1 MTNQQVHVGC
11 TGFNYGDWKANLG
24 GFYPSDV
31 KNYELLAYYSTQF
44 TTCEINST
52 FYAFPRLENTK
63 RWARLLPDD
72 FVLTA
77 KIPKIIAQAENL
89 ATTHESLK
97 SFLHIMNP
105 LKDKLGPLVMQF
117 YPSFDKTAKTMDE
130 LETFVSFFPHNDYT
144 LLLEFRHKT
153 WFNEETYDFLNDN
166 KLGIVSAY
174 LPYLKLK
181 LYEEIKKDYF
191 YLRII
196 GSHGTQTGLGR
207 QVLDRSDL
215 VEEMVGQLVKGLAN
229 NSNKKSA
236 YVYINQHFS
245 GYAPPI
251 ASNFREML
259 EEKGLSVMTPEKTTF
274 KGQHK
279 LADFFKQ

>member
-11 TGFNYGDWKANLG
+11 TGFNYADWKANIG

-31 KNYELLAYYSTQF
+31 QNYELLGYYSTQF
-44 TTCEINST
+44 TTCEVNST
-52 FYAFPRLENTK
+52 FYAFPKIETTK
-63 RWARLLPDD
+63 RWAKLLPED

-89 ATTHESLK
+89 ATTQESLI
-97 SFLHIMNP
+97 SFLHIMSP

-117 YPSFDKTAKTMDE
+117 SPSFNKTAKTMDE
-130 LETFVSFFPHNDYT
+130 LETFVNFFPHDDFT

-153 WFNEETYDFLNDN
+153 WFTEETFDFLNTN

-174 LPYLKLK
+174 LPYLKLN
-181 LYEEIKKDYF
+181 LYEEIKSDSF

-196 GSHGTQTGLGR
+196 GSHKTQTGLGR
-207 QVLDRSDL
+207 QSLDRSEL
-215 VEEMVGQLVKGLAN
+215 VEEMVGQLAQGLES
-229 NSNKKSA
+229 NSSKSA

-251 ASNFREML
+251 ARKFREML
-259 EEKGLSVMTPEKTTF
+259 RKKGLSVMTPEKTTF
-274 KGQHK
+274 KGQYK
-279 LADFFKQ
+279 LSDFLG